1 MFIAPH
7 ISELQ
12 HRMMMAPS
20 GVITVLLGLVVICLG
35 ADDCSNNKYTNGCS
49 IPFNLPWFY
58 KKEFTPDC
66 HKHDICYYCVSK
78 IKLEQLQLCS
88 IFQPL

>member
-7 ISELQ
+7 ISGLQ

-20 GVITVLLGLVVICLG
+20 GVISVLLGLVVICLG

-58 KKEFTPDC
+58 KEEFTPDC
-66 HKHDICYYCVSK
+66 HKHDICYYCVSL
-78 IKLEQLQLCS
+78 IKLKAL
-88 IFQPL
+88 